1 MKTYLL
7 VSLLATFTVIAGCA
21 APADKK
27 TCDEPQIQRELG
39 YTAPGC
45 EQTS

>member
-1 MKTYLL
+1 MRTYP
-7 VSLLATFTVIAGCA
+7 SIFLLAALVALAGCA

-27 TCDEPQIQRELG
+27 SCDPPQIQRELG
-39 YTAPGC
+39 YAPSGC